1 MGKKAIV
8 SVTYENERISI
19 KKSLPYIKCVT
30 PLLCG
35 PWTNLWLFYGLYCKR
50 FPLSTYKVYIEREN
64 WAHFP
69 IRGLQHI
76 RVLGRL
82 LEIVFYFLG

>member
-35 PWTNLWLFYGLYCKR
+35 PWTNL
-50 FPLSTYKVYIEREN
+50 
-64 WAHFP
+64 
-69 IRGLQHI
+69 
-76 RVLGRL
+76 
-82 LEIVFYFLG
+82 